1 MICSPGF
8 PSSTICSKMHRK
20 IRVGHSPTEQIIGK
34 IWKHVILPCAGR
46 VPHQQ
51 SDATQQECLQWS
63 GALGSGSAGT
73 NNRETP
79 VEEEHADKSR
89 IAVCVRRSPAAHQ
102 ILETISIELRLRLPH
117 SIFPIIFSS
126 GECVFL
132 DISFHFANDVLKPF
146 PLSCVQDAFTLEE
159 FAFILCPSWQFF
171 PIIFAGG
178 ECGFWS

>member
-1 MICSPGF
+1 M
-8 PSSTICSKMHRK
+8 
-20 IRVGHSPTEQIIGK
+20 
-34 IWKHVILPCAGR
+34 
-46 VPHQQ
+46 
-51 SDATQQECLQWS
+51 
-63 GALGSGSAGT
+63 GSGSAGT

-132 DISFHFANDVLKPF
+132 DISSHFANDVLKPF

-159 FAFILCPSWQFF
+159 FALILCPSWQFSRLF
-171 PIIFAGG
+171 LPEASVASDHNIVTLTCLFFVSHSRQCANV
-178 ECGFWS
+178 CGRWTPGAPHLREQGNTCF